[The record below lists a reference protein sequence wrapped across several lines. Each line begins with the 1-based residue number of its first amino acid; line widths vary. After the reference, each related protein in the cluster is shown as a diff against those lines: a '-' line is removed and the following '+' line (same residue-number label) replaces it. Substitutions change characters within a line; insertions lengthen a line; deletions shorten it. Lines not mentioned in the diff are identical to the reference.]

1 MIGSGAEVNGPTTGT
16 SRSDAAYSLYS
27 TTHYLFDALGRL
39 VKIVDPKNNET
50 SIIYD
55 SLSRRRQMDH
65 VDTASAWVFSYD
77 KNGNLKSQTDSK
89 GHTVTFSYDPLN
101 RITEKLYPGGGK
113 VLYDYDD
120 DAVANSDGKLTRARV
135 VDSAGVDQ
143 SRVEFAYDKIG
154 RATTTKYMVRDSST
168 EVSRSFVNTYDSMSR
183 IKSIKYPDNETVTY
197 SYDTGGNI
205 SQISGYATFPSYTA
219 LGQAKTIAYANGV
232 ATDLTYWNTHQ
243 RLETLQTTG
252 PGGALQGLYYD
263 IYDKAGNIRSIQ
275 DNLATARAQTFTY
288 KPIPSNP
295 LATARSTAYGNLG
308 LTYDVSDNITNYTPV
323 GVYTPKTGYSGLI
336 AEAGPYVF
344 SHDSNGNTRVIV
356 ENDAQGVEIGRRTIT
371 CDYDHRVISVNVSG
385 TATRCAY
392 DFSGMRVKK
401 QTGASSTLYFGELF
415 ESTDGSNMKH
425 IFAGSRRIASKKS
438 ANEIYYYHADHLG
451 STRVLTDKNGNEV
464 QTFFYEPFGK
474 TKAVTGSS
482 PINYKYTG
490 QEEDTETGLYYYKA
504 RYYDPVI
511 GRFLSQDPLFQAAF
525 DPPTFPR
532 LSGFDYLPKEPPI
545 FKLSGSG
552 ADSGEA
558 GNDQSP
564 RAVAPGKSLNF
575 SAYAGNNPIGNV
587 DPTGNI
593 FWDIL
598 DIASFGD
605 SLYSF
610 FKEPSWGNAGML
622 AWDTLAIL
630 PIVPSSATVKIA
642 DKVMDVASSAGCMAA
657 KDVKLLTASEN
668 LADHHI
674 FPQTYRG
681 WFQERG
687 IENIDQFTVTL
698 DRWTHLGAV
707 HGNGNMGQLPG
718 RWNKAWSGFIDANP
732 FASSLEIYQQAG
744 RMMDEFGIS
753 HLPVHYYK
761 LP

>member
-154 RATTTKYMVRDSST
+154 RATTTKYMVRDSSA

-183 IKSIKYPDNETVTY
+183 IKSIKYPDNETVNY
-197 SYDTGGNI
+197 FYDTGGNI

-356 ENDAQGVEIGRRTIT
+356 ENDAQGVEVGRRTIT
-371 CDYDHRVISVNVSG
+371 YDYDHRVISVNVSG

-401 QTGASSTLYFGELF
+401 QTGASSTLYFGELY
-415 ESTDGSNMKH
+415 ESTDGSNLKH

-438 ANEIYYYHADHLG
+438 ANEIYYYHTDHLG

-464 QTFFYEPFGK
+464 QTFFYEPFGN

-511 GRFLSQDPLFQAAF
+511 GRFISHDPIFQAAF

-532 LSGFDYLPKEPPI
+532 LINFNHLPKEPPVYAQATGDTSASI
-545 FKLSGSG
+545 RRTGLNPLAYVRNNPISLIDPLGLVDLAIGPRDTEDDIKQAYWAEYIPSRPGTFSVAVHKNLITGNLV
-552 ADSGEA
+552 
-558 GNDQSP
+558 GNDGNRLYMFQLANMIAGHDNYVPGMEIDFFVCYGAMGGEDSLGQHLAEEMKFETGYYTKVNAPDKLMWIGSEEHLGQYFIAGEDAKGKYNPGDPGNWVQFPIQPQS
-564 RAVAPGKSLNF
+564 VQTENF
-575 SAYAGNNPIGNV
+575 SAE
-587 DPTGNI
+587 
-593 FWDIL
+593 F
-598 DIASFGD
+598 SFGG
-605 SLYSF
+605 SMGGSSFSYS
-610 FKEPSWGNAGML
+610 
-622 AWDTLAIL
+622 
-630 PIVPSSATVKIA
+630 
-642 DKVMDVASSAGCMAA
+642 
-657 KDVKLLTASEN
+657 
-668 LADHHI
+668 
-674 FPQTYRG
+674 Y
-681 WFQERG
+681 
-687 IENIDQFTVTL
+687 
-698 DRWTHLGAV
+698 
-707 HGNGNMGQLPG
+707 
-718 RWNKAWSGFIDANP
+718 GF
-732 FASSLEIYQQAG
+732 S
-744 RMMDEFGIS
+744 FGF
-753 HLPVHYYK
+753 
-761 LP
+761 